1 MLGIRTPFLPQG
13 SPPGRRFA
21 SPFELSLALATADPL
36 LRTGQAHLSGV
47 RLRGSAQL
55 ADVELV
61 EGQERRLGRG
71 RPRHDPPALAV
82 KSIVVVNV
90 ALPFVSF

>member
-1 MLGIRTPFLPQG
+1 MRVESSR
-13 SPPGRRFA
+13 SPA
-21 SPFELSLALATADPL
+21 VATADPL
-36 LRTGQAHLSGV
+36 LRAGQAHLSGI

-82 KSIVVVNV
+82 KPILVVKVV
-90 ALPFVSF
+90 LSFVSF